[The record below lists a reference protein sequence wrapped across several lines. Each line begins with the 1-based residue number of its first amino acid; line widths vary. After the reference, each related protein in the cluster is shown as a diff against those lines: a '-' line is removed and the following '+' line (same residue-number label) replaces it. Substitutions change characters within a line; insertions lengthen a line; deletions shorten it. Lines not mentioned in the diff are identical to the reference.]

1 MIKIIIA
8 DDHAMFREGIV
19 SLISTEKNI
28 AFVGEA
34 KNGSELLELLQL
46 DLPDVVL
53 LDIEMPGM
61 DGLETAK
68 KIKKQFP
75 AVKVLAL
82 TMHSQSAFVKNMIKA
97 GATGYILKNSGKSE
111 LIKAIETV
119 YKGDTYFADEAMDSV
134 MQGLR
139 NNEINDSPLSSR
151 EIQIIKL
158 IANQMTSS
166 EIAKELHL
174 SPMTV
179 ETHRKNILLK
189 LGLRNVAGLVKFAFQ
204 KGWIE

>member
-158 IANQMTSS
+158 IANQMTST

-189 LGLRNVAGLVKFAFQ
+189 LGLRNVAGLIKFAFQ